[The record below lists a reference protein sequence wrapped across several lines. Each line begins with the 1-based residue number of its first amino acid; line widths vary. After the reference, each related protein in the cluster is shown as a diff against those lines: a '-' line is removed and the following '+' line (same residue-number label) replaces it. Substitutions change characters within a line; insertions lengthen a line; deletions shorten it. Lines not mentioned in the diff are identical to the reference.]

1 MLSIHATLVAAQSLT
16 EKDIDGEDGTPDE
29 RAKHIDSAHK
39 LESPDS
45 SQRLHDAFDSASL
58 PTKQSG
64 QAAGFERDQD
74 GDAYEVWHER
84 ELARQ
89 SAQSIKPTV
98 SGSAEKHSTG
108 GANAHGTG
116 QKQQQKQ
123 QQQQEPLRS
132 EVVSAAAG
140 TEPGVNAHTSS
151 YSLPDEGADPTP
163 AASYSA
169 HLMAA
174 GALVLLILVVVLGIL
189 ARFALLAGGLQ
200 GLGWWAAGYVHGI
213 HKRHDCLN
221 FMYDIL
227 GMCC

>member
-1 MLSIHATLVAAQSLT
+1 MLSIHSTLVAAQSLT
-16 EKDIDGEDGTPDE
+16 EKDIDGEDGTPNE
-29 RAKHIDSAHK
+29 RAKHIDSALK
-39 LESPDS
+39 PESPGA

-58 PTKQSG
+58 PTKHSG

-98 SGSAEKHSTG
+98 SGSAEKRSTG
-108 GANAHGTG
+108 GTNAHGTG

-163 AASYSA
+163 AASSYSV

-200 GLGWWAAGYVHGI
+200 GLGWWAAGYVQGI
-213 HKRHDCLN
+213 HK
-221 FMYDIL
+221 DI
-227 GMCC
+227 